1 MPAHGMDAVAL
12 QENHGTGIPHGGMHG
27 PRVFQHGVGIGV
39 EVENRRGPATLR
51 IGGDIGH
58 GKSPS
63 AGRAQIRIAS
73 KYAGIVEVWRDDG
86 APVNHSALA
95 DVHGSF
101 PTTGAGSSRAT
112 LARPLESG
120 DNAIGFPPDR
130 PPPMRYSLFSL
141 VSHALGGNRDWK
153 PAWRDAAPQP
163 RYDVIVIG
171 GGGHGLA
178 TAYYL
183 ARDYGMANV
192 AVLERGWIGG
202 GNVGRN
208 TTIVRSNYLLP
219 GNIPLYELSMQ
230 LWEGL
235 EQDIN
240 YNAMVSQRGVLNL
253 YHSDGQRDA
262 YARRGNAM
270 RLHGIDAEL
279 LDREGVRRLYPFLN
293 FDQARFPIQ
302 GGLLQRRGGTVR
314 HDAVAWGYARAAS
327 DRGVDIVQN
336 CAVTGFLREGD
347 RITGVE
353 TTRGMIRAKK
363 VAMAVAGHSSEVAA
377 MAGLR
382 LPIESHVLQAFVSEG
397 LKPIIPGVI
406 TFGAGH
412 FYISQ
417 SDKGGLVFGG
427 DIDGYNSYAQR
438 GNLPVVEDVCE
449 GGMALMPA
457 IGRARLL
464 RSWGGVMDMSMD
476 GSPIIDRTPLDG
488 LYLNAGWCYG
498 GFKATPGSGAVFAHL
513 IARDTPHPAA
523 TALTLDRFAQG
534 RVIDEK
540 GQGAQP
546 NLH

>member
-1 MPAHGMDAVAL
+1 
-12 QENHGTGIPHGGMHG
+12 
-27 PRVFQHGVGIGV
+27 
-39 EVENRRGPATLR
+39 
-51 IGGDIGH
+51 
-58 GKSPS
+58 
-63 AGRAQIRIAS
+63 
-73 KYAGIVEVWRDDG
+73 
-86 APVNHSALA
+86 
-95 DVHGSF
+95 
-101 PTTGAGSSRAT
+101 
-112 LARPLESG
+112 
-120 DNAIGFPPDR
+120 
-130 PPPMRYSLFSL
+130 
-141 VSHALGGNRDWK
+141 
-153 PAWRDAAPQP
+153 
-163 RYDVIVIG
+163 
-171 GGGHGLA
+171 
-178 TAYYL
+178 
-183 ARDYGMANV
+183 
-192 AVLERGWIGG
+192 VLEKAWIGG

-219 GNIPLYELSMQ
+219 GNIPLYELSMK

-235 EQDIN
+235 ERDFN

-270 RLHGIDAEL
+270 RIHGVDAEL
-279 LDREGVRRLYPFLN
+279 LDHDGVRRLYPFLN
-293 FDQARFPIQ
+293 FDSARFPIQ

-314 HDAVAWGYARAAS
+314 HDAVAWGYARGAS

-336 CAVTGFLREGD
+336 CEVTGFAITDGRV
-347 RITGVE
+347 TGVQ
-353 TTRGMIRAKK
+353 TSRGSIRANK
-363 VAMAVAGHSSEVAA
+363 VAIAVAGSSSRVAA
-377 MAGLR
+377 MAGMR
-382 LPIESHVLQAFVSEG
+382 LPIESHVIQAFVSEG

-457 IGRARLL
+457 IGRARIL
-464 RSWGGVMDMSMD
+464 RNWGGLLDMSMD
-476 GSPIIDRTPLDG
+476 GSPIIDRTPTQG

-498 GFKATPGSGAVFAHL
+498 GFKATPGSGFTFAHL
-513 IARDTPHPAA
+513 IARDAPHPAA
-523 TALTLDRFAQG
+523 IHLRLDRFRTG
-534 RVIDEK
+534 HLIDEK

>member
-1 MPAHGMDAVAL
+1 
-12 QENHGTGIPHGGMHG
+12 
-27 PRVFQHGVGIGV
+27 
-39 EVENRRGPATLR
+39 
-51 IGGDIGH
+51 
-58 GKSPS
+58 
-63 AGRAQIRIAS
+63 
-73 KYAGIVEVWRDDG
+73 
-86 APVNHSALA
+86 
-95 DVHGSF
+95 
-101 PTTGAGSSRAT
+101 
-112 LARPLESG
+112 
-120 DNAIGFPPDR
+120 
-130 PPPMRYSLFSL
+130 MRYSLLSL

-183 ARDYGMANV
+183 ARDYGIANV

-240 YNAMVSQRGVLNL
+240 Y
-253 YHSDGQRDA
+253 
-262 YARRGNAM
+262 NAM

-353 TTRGMIRAKK
+353 TTRGTIRAKK

-498 GFKATPGSGAVFAHL
+498 GFKATPGSGAAFAHL
-513 IARDTPHPAA
+513 LAREEPHPAA